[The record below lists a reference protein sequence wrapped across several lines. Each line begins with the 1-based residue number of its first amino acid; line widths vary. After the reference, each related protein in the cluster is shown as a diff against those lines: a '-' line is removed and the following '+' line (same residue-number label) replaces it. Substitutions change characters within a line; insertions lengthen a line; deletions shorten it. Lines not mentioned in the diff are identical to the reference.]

1 MTTIPELNETK
12 RDITVHMISVHDE
25 DSSKRSRRTGD
36 SYSSSSG
43 SGSSSGSETES
54 SESDSGSGS
63 ESESSSQT
71 ISVKGSVASRNDES
85 NDKKMRKSKS
95 LKASMK
101 E

>member
-1 MTTIPELNETK
+1 MTTIPELNETRK
-12 RDITVHMISVHDE
+12 DVTVHLISVDDA
-25 DSSKRSRRTGD
+25 DSSKRSKRTGD

-63 ESESSSQT
+63 GSESESSSQT

-85 NDKKMRKSKS
+85 SDKKMRKS
-95 LKASMK
+95 
-101 E
+101 